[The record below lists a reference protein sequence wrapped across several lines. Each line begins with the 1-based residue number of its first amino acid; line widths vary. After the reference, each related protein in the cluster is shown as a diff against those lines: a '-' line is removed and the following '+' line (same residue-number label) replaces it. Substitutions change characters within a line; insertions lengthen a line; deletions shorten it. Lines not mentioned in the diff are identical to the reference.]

1 MIVNCTNVGF
11 FNSLK
16 KEVLYVLKARHIQ
29 IIIIILLIVGLAFT
43 STAAIAYWNDVNTNS
58 NVIIEFG
65 GEQASLQITETGT
78 SFTGTLVPEGQAVFL
93 GEKEEATFVYTVSI
107 DKTLVKEV
115 NLIVEAIEVKI
126 GDSTEYAHLVDIQIN
141 GSKDIHT
148 NELFNSEVVITVVIR
163 LIEPLDLSEVEDP
176 ALANVEDSVAAYNA
190 IKGEDLSFTL
200 SFTVLPKESEE

>member
-1 MIVNCTNVGF
+1 M
-11 FNSLK
+11 
-16 KEVLYVLKARHIQ
+16 LKARHIQ

-78 SFTGTLVPEGQAVFL
+78 SFTGTLVPEGNAIFD
-93 GEKEEATFVYTVSI
+93 GEHETATFVYTVSI
-107 DKTLVKEV
+107 DKTLVKSV
-115 NLIVEAIEVKI
+115 NLVVEAIEVKI
-126 GDSTEYAHLVDIQIN
+126 GDSTEYAHLVDIMIN
-141 GSKDIHT
+141 GTKDEHT

-163 LIEPLDLSEVEDP
+163 LIEPLDESEVDP
-176 ALANVEDSVAAYNA
+176 EFANVEDSVLAFET
-190 IKGEDLSFTL
+190 IKGADLSFTL

>member
-1 MIVNCTNVGF
+1 MR
-11 FNSLK
+11 
-16 KEVLYVLKARHIQ
+16 EVLYVLKARHIQ

-93 GEKEEATFVYTVSI
+93 GEKELATFVYTVSI
-107 DKTLVKEV
+107 DKTLVKSV

-126 GDSTEYAHLVDIQIN
+126 GDSTEYAHLVEIMIN
-141 GSKDIHT
+141 GTQDEHT

-163 LIEPLDLSEVEDP
+163 LLEPLDLTEVEDP
-176 ALANVEDSVAAYNA
+176 LLANVDDSVAAFEA
-190 IKGEDLSFTL
+190 INGQDLSFTL